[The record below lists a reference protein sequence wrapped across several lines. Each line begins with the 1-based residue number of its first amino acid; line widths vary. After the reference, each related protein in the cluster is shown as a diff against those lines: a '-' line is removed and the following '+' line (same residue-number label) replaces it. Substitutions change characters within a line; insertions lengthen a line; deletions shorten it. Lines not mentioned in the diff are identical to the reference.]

1 MLIEITKLIDAP
13 KSEVF
18 AWCTDFVDRDPEY
31 SHVRLRT
38 RRVLERSHDRVSLE
52 ETGVLMVPFKAR
64 IQVQLHP
71 PDWWEA
77 DAVFSFGK
85 THVEY
90 KLTDTSRGT
99 RLDVTIRMRGFLVS
113 LFSPLKG
120 YFAKKIDRE
129 WNDYV
134 NAMERELSHRQHS

>member
-1 MLIEITKLIDAP
+1 MLIEITKLIAAR

-31 SHVRLRT
+31 SRVRLRT
-38 RRVLERSHDRVSLE
+38 RRVLERSPDRVSLE
-52 ETGVLMVPFKAR
+52 ETGALMIPFKAR

-85 THVEY
+85 THNEY
-90 KLTDTSRGT
+90 KLTETPTGT
-99 RLDVTIRMRGFLVS
+99 RLDITIRMRGFLVS
-113 LFSPLKG
+113 LFSTLKG
-120 YFAKKIDRE
+120 YFTKQIDRE

-134 NAMERELSHRQHS
+134 NAMERELSHHQHS